1 MSYPTA
7 RDEQAA
13 YWHLK
18 LQEPDVSAEE
28 IQAALEW
35 QADPH
40 NRAALDKVAA
50 FWNAWPAGTD
60 PREVTSP
67 RGAGRWGRRSLAT
80 RWRVAAAS
88 VVALILGA
96 GILLYPT
103 RDDVRITVHEYATPV
118 GQIDTVVLADGTQVT
133 MGGATSIH
141 VRYAR
146 DTRHVQLSSG
156 EALFDV
162 TKDAAR
168 PFIVEMP
175 NGSVRVLGTQFNV
188 HRGPDAT
195 TVTVLE
201 GTVRVTPPEWR
212 AGTAVELAA
221 RQQLSMGTDGRL
233 GPVSPVNETDV
244 GSWRSGRLVFT
255 EQTLR
260 SVVADLNRYSQQPVL
275 IGDPALAEIR
285 ISGTAKMDQ
294 FDAWLDALGT
304 MLDVR
309 VIRDE
314 NGVRIEPGPHEP

>member
-18 LQEPDVSAEE
+18 LQEPQVSAEE

-35 QADPH
+35 QADPQ

-50 FWNAWPAGTD
+50 FWNAWPAGAGA
-60 PREVTSP
+60 PRAESP
-67 RGAGRWGRRSLAT
+67 HGARLWGRISRT
-80 RWRVAAAS
+80 GWRVAAAS
-88 VVALILGA
+88 VLELALGA
-96 GILLYPT
+96 GFLLYPA
-103 RDDVRITVHEYATPV
+103 RDEIRITVHEYATPV
-118 GQIDTVVLADGTQVT
+118 GQIDTVVLSDGTQVT
-133 MGGATSIH
+133 LGGATSLH
-141 VRYAR
+141 VRYAGHI
-146 DTRHVQLSSG
+146 RHVQLSSG
-156 EALFDV
+156 EALFEV
-162 TKDAAR
+162 TEDAAR

-188 HRGPDAT
+188 HRGPDAA

-201 GTVRVTPPEWR
+201 GNVRVTPPEWS

-221 RQQLSMGTDGRL
+221 RQQLSLGTDGRL
-233 GPVSPVNETDV
+233 GAVSSVNETEV

-314 NGVRIEPGPHEP
+314 NGVRLDSAGR